1 MDVRYVNPFIAAIK
15 HVFKTMLEIE
25 VFIGKPCIK
34 SSDAPSSDVSAL
46 IGYSGKAT
54 GSIAM
59 CFSQNTAVRLASKFA
74 RAQLSMYDV
83 IPLADAL
90 GELTNIV
97 AGQAKAHLPNV
108 PLTISLPRVV
118 VGADHRLVESVVSP
132 ILFLP
137 CDSSLGRFSVEVMM
151 QVRKACPFVTTLPP
165 EHQDDQLEAAAH
177 GAATQ

>member
-15 HVFKTMLEIE
+15 HVFKTMLEID
-25 VFIGKPCIK
+25 VFVGRPCIK
-34 SSDAPSSDVSAL
+34 DSDAALSDVSAI
-46 IGYSGKAT
+46 IGLSGKAT

-59 CFSQNTAVRLASKFA
+59 CFSQNTAVRLGSRFA
-74 RAQLSMYDV
+74 KTQLSAYDMV
-83 IPLADAL
+83 PLADAL

-108 PLTISLPRVV
+108 PVTISLPRVI

-132 ILFLP
+132 VLLLP

-151 QVRKACPFVTTLPP
+151 QVQKTCPFVATVA
-165 EHQDDQLEAAAH
+165 QDH
-177 GAATQ
+177 R